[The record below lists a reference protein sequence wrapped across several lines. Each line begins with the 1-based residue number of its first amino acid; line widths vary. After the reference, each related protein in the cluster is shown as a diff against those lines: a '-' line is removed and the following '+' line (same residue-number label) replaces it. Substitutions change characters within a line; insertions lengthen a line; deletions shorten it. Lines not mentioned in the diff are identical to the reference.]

1 MVRNKTRPNIIAR
14 LIAVLAAVLLGVSPA
29 TALAADMI
37 DVSSW
42 QTGINV
48 TTTGAQIVVAKAT
61 ESTNYVNPDCDR
73 VVQQALAAG
82 QGVGVYHF
90 ANTANSPQAEAEW
103 FNRNTAGYIGKGI
116 VPILDWEPSQPW
128 DVEWAAQWVDAV
140 RARWGTIPIIYMNQ
154 STENSYDWS
163 PLVERNVGLWV
174 AAYTLGYTP
183 IYGFNPPSRQ
193 PTLYHWDFAV
203 AWQYTS
209 TGRVNGW
216 SGNLDL
222 SVVYG
227 DLETWY
233 AYAGSRPDGTTTPQ
247 QPAAEPST
255 PSTDTGSGSA
265 DGAYCVVV
273 ASGDTVSGIAQRTG
287 RLPWTAWSV
296 PSGDASRIWPGDRIC
311 YGGSS
316 SGGSSSGGSASGTAT
331 GGTYTVKSGDCLS
344 TVFGSRWPTIAAL
357 NGITSPYTIYPGQV
371 LKTAGA
377 ATATGVRTYTVRSG
391 DTLSGIAARL
401 GVGMSQLS
409 GYRSGSPNLIYPGE
423 VLHY

>member
-1 MVRNKTRPNIIAR
+1 MVRNRNRPNIIIR
-14 LIAVLAAVLLGVSPA
+14 VIALLAAVLLGLSPA
-29 TALAADMI
+29 SALAADMI

-90 ANTANSPQAEAEW
+90 ANTANSPQAEAAW
-103 FNRNTAGYIGKGI
+103 FNRNTEGYIGKGI

-128 DVEWAAQWVDAV
+128 NVEWAAQWVDAV
-140 RARWGTIPIIYMNQ
+140 RARWDTIPIIYMNQ
-154 STENSYDWS
+154 STENSYDWR

-193 PTLYHWDFAV
+193 PVLQNWPFAV

-209 TGRVNGW
+209 SGRVDGW

-233 AYAGSRPDGTTTPQ
+233 AYAGSRPDGTVNPTPAPEPAPEPTPQ
-247 QPAAEPST
+247 PST
-255 PSTDTGSGSA
+255 GSCGP
-265 DGAYCVVV
+265 DCRVIQ
-273 ASGDTVSGIAQRTG
+273 SGQYVSMFW
-287 RLPWTAWSV
+287 PDWWNVSV
-296 PSGDASRIWPGDRIC
+296 PSGNPNRVFPGD
-311 YGGSS
+311 
-316 SGGSSSGGSASGTAT
+316 
-331 GGTYTVKSGDCLS
+331 TVCH
-344 TVFGSRWPTIAAL
+344 
-357 NGITSPYTIYPGQV
+357 NG
-371 LKTAGA
+371 GA
-377 ATATGVRTYTVRSG
+377 ASAGNGGRTVTVRPG
-391 DTLSGIAARL
+391 DTLSGIGARL
-401 GVGMSQLS
+401 GINWTQLT
-409 GYRSGSPNLIYPGE
+409 GYRSGNPSLIYPGE
-423 VLHY
+423 ILHY

>member
-1 MVRNKTRPNIIAR
+1 MVRNRNRPNIIIR
-14 LIAVLAAVLLGVSPA
+14 VIALLAAVLLGLPPA
-29 TALAADMI
+29 SALAADMI

-42 QTGINV
+42 QTGITV

-61 ESTNYVNPDCDR
+61 EGTTYVNPDCDR

-103 FNRNTAGYIGKGI
+103 FNRNTEGYIGRGI

-128 DVEWAAQWVDAV
+128 NVQWAAQWVDAV
-140 RARWGTIPIIYMNQ
+140 RARWDTIPIIYMNQ

-163 PLVERNVGLWV
+163 PLVQRNVGLWV

-193 PTLYHWDFAV
+193 PVLQNWPFAV

-209 TGRVNGW
+209 SGRVDGW

-233 AYAGSRPDGTTTPQ
+233 AYAGSRPDGTVNPTPAPE
-247 QPAAEPST
+247 PAPEPAPQPST
-255 PSTDTGSGSA
+255 GSCGP
-265 DGAYCVVV
+265 DCRVVQ
-273 ASGDTVSGIAQRTG
+273 SGQYV
-287 RLPWTAWSV
+287 
-296 PSGDASRIWPGDRIC
+296 
-311 YGGSS
+311 
-316 SGGSSSGGSASGTAT
+316 
-331 GGTYTVKSGDCLS
+331 
-344 TVFGSRWPTIAAL
+344 
-357 NGITSPYTIYPGQV
+357 
-371 LKTAGA
+371 
-377 ATATGVRTYTVRSG
+377 
-391 DTLSGIAARL
+391 
-401 GVGMSQLS
+401 
-409 GYRSGSPNLIYPGE
+409 
-423 VLHY
+423 